1 MGSGGRRY
9 SYVGVT
15 GWYWLKRKEVAWDAW
30 NWDFSGVTVI
40 SNVKMVFI
48 TIKNGHKRRVKKR
61 SLQEGK
67 DYLLSFHVMVIYEN
81 TEMTKPG
88 GK

>member
-1 MGSGGRRY
+1 
-9 SYVGVT
+9 
-15 GWYWLKRKEVAWDAW
+15 
-30 NWDFSGVTVI
+30 
-40 SNVKMVFI
+40 MVFI